1 MGEHLTISS
10 LLLVELEGILPS
22 HVVTRN
28 GRAMPYPRAITS
40 VHPSLA

>member
-10 LLLVELEGILPS
+10 PLVVELEGILPS
-22 HVVTRN
+22 HVVTRK
-28 GRAMPYPRAITS
+28 GKAKPYPRAITS